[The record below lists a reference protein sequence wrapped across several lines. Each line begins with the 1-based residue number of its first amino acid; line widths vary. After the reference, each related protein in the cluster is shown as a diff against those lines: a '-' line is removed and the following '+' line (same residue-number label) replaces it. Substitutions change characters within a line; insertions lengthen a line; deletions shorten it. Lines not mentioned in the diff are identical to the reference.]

1 MSSEQAAKV
10 KEVTALLMEA
20 KAARAEALNFSKVG
34 KGALYEQI
42 RQHKLLLRKERQE
55 KREMKQRLINAFEH
69 SKKIKDQH
77 QHLLDKVEK
86 ERLGWRRLIRK
97 VQDRHREEIALLQV
111 KVGSQSEAAQ
121 ERMRQ
126 VNEFGERVMQELT
139 SLQDHLQGVKEDA
152 GGGLMG
158 EHSDEDPNSPPSQT
172 AA

>member
-1 MSSEQAAKV
+1 MG
-10 KEVTALLMEA
+10 
-20 KAARAEALNFSKVG
+20 F
-34 KGALYEQI
+34 EQI
-42 RQHKLLLRKERQE
+42 RQYKLLLKKERTE
-55 KREMKQRLINAFEH
+55 KREMKQRLVNAFEH

-126 VNEFGERVMQELT
+126 VIEFGERVMQELT
-139 SLQDHLQGVKEDA
+139 SLQDHLHGVKEDVLSDDSPRPVPAPTASAPDSSFFITQPA
-152 GGGLMG
+152 G
-158 EHSDEDPNSPPSQT
+158 Q
-172 AA
+172 